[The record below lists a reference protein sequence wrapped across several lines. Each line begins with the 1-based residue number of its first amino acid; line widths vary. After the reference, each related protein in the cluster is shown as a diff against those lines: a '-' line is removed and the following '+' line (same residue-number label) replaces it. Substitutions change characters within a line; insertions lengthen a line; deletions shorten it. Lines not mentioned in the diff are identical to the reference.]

1 LSFVFPNGV
10 IEKVNLNKHL
20 GGVLWPFL

>member
-10 IEKVNLNKHL
+10 IEKVKLNKHL